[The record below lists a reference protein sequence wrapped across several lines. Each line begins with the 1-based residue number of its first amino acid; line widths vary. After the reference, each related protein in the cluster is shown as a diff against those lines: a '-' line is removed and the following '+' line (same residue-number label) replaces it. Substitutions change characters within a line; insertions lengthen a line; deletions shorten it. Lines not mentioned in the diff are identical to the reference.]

1 VKQVLNPRTG
11 EYEKLGEND
20 DHPALWNRIE
30 TSGFLLKVLAALH
43 NPLHAW
49 SILQSDRSEII
60 ESYAGSGATTLHPME
75 VGRRILGDLQEFIMA
90 GGWTVGRLAFF
101 GGVWGALRGLAFIIT
116 PSSLFHVVSPI
127 ATLTKLYLT
136 LFCIVIMTVESDG
149 ETISADFKSFIFKH
163 CAALKFMLARGLF
176 YCCKSI
182 AEMSVLH
189 ERVCHN
195 KQHLN

>member
-1 VKQVLNPRTG
+1 MLVSAALAITDPSSGVKQVLNPRTG

-75 VGRRILGDLQEFIMA
+75 VGQRILGDLQEFIMA
-90 GGWTVGRLAFF
+90 GGWTVGRCSSNSN
-101 GGVWGALRGLAFIIT
+101 IT
-116 PSSLFHVVSPI
+116 AS
-127 ATLTKLYLT
+127 
-136 LFCIVIMTVESDG
+136 
-149 ETISADFKSFIFKH
+149 TI
-163 CAALKFMLARGLF
+163 
-176 YCCKSI
+176 
-182 AEMSVLH
+182 
-189 ERVCHN
+189 
-195 KQHLN
+195 